1 MNKRTIK
8 ILIYLTMLIIVS
20 CSYKPIF
27 IEKNYDFEIDKV
39 TLSGEKNVN
48 RVIKN
53 NLKLIGKS
61 NDNIKKKYNLVL
73 SSTKKRKVLS
83 KDSQGDPSKFEIILS
98 INYQVLENDNL
109 LLKRSIDKSY
119 IYKNNSDKFK
129 LEQNEKIIV
138 ENLTEDISNIIISTI
153 INLNDN

>member
-1 MNKRTIK
+1 MNKRTNR

-61 NDNIKKKYNLVL
+61 NDNIKKKYNLIL

-83 KDSQGDPSKFEIILS
+83 KDSQGDPLKFEIIIS
-98 INYQVLENDNL
+98 INYQVSENDNL

>member
-1 MNKRTIK
+1 MNKRTNR

>member
-1 MNKRTIK
+1 
-8 ILIYLTMLIIVS
+8 MLIIVS

-61 NDNIKKKYNLVL
+61 NDNIKKKYNLIL
-73 SSTKKRKVLS
+73 SSTKK
-83 KDSQGDPSKFEIILS
+83 
-98 INYQVLENDNL
+98 
-109 LLKRSIDKSY
+109 
-119 IYKNNSDKFK
+119 
-129 LEQNEKIIV
+129 
-138 ENLTEDISNIIISTI
+138 
-153 INLNDN
+153 

>member
-1 MNKRTIK
+1 
-8 ILIYLTMLIIVS
+8 MLIIVS

>member
-1 MNKRTIK
+1 M
-8 ILIYLTMLIIVS
+8 
-20 CSYKPIF
+20 
-27 IEKNYDFEIDKV
+27 
-39 TLSGEKNVN
+39 SGEKNVN

-61 NDNIKKKYNLVL
+61 NDNIKKKYNLIL

-83 KDSQGDPSKFEIILS
+83 KDSQGDPLKFEIIIS
-98 INYQVLENDNL
+98 INYQVSENDNL

>member
-61 NDNIKKKYNLVL
+61 NDNIKKKYNLIL

-83 KDSQGDPSKFEIILS
+83 KDSQGDPLKFEIIIS
-98 INYQVLENDNL
+98 INYQVSENDNL